1 MAPDRRALFEAA
13 YGALMI
19 RNAPSQPARPPHADG
34 DLVRPPPAGAEQSSN
49 ALPANSLADGVG
61 PAPRTRS

>member
-19 RNAPSQPARPPHADG
+19 RNAPAQPAR
-34 DLVRPPPAGAEQSSN
+34 RPVVPAGADESPNS
-49 ALPANSLADGVG
+49 LPANVLADGG
-61 PAPRTRS
+61 EPAPGARS

>member
-13 YGALMI
+13 YGALMV
-19 RNAPSQPARPPHADG
+19 RNAPAQPAR
-34 DLVRPPPAGAEQSSN
+34 RPVPPAGADQSSN
-49 ALPANSLADGVG
+49 KLSANSLTDGAE

>member
-19 RNAPSQPARPPHADG
+19 RNAPAQPAR
-34 DLVRPPPAGAEQSSN
+34 RPVPPAGADESPN
-49 ALPANSLADGVG
+49 TLPANSLADGG
-61 PAPRTRS
+61 KPAPGARS

>member
-19 RNAPSQPARPPHADG
+19 RNAPTQPAR
-34 DLVRPPPAGAEQSSN
+34 RPVPPAGAESSN
-49 ALPANSLADGVG
+49 TLSASSLADGVE

>member
-19 RNAPSQPARPPHADG
+19 RSARPQP
-34 DLVRPPPAGAEQSSN
+34 VRPAPHEGAEQT
-49 ALPANSLADGVG
+49 PNSLSASSLTNVDSS
-61 PAPRTRS
+61 PRARS

>member
-19 RNAPSQPARPPHADG
+19 RNAPTQPAR
-34 DLVRPPPAGAEQSSN
+34 RPVPPAGVEQSPNTPST
-49 ALPANSLADGVG
+49 NSLADGVE
-61 PAPRTRS
+61 PAPRVRP